1 MNRKVLGLLLLG
13 GVGITLLAGSIAAA
27 SGWKLMAII
36 AIGLLFCLGLGAHL
50 FSLKEDS
57 GAEKNAKLLAIIAV
71 AVVSAAATWGLRE
84 GLDLNACIASG
95 LVGIVGALVLPG
107 NLAAVAYTA
116 SFVAM
121 SSLTVLTG
129 LPMVL
134 CGGIV
139 VGCIYYL
146 TLPIYE
152 GIGGKLGTIAAGA
165 VLATTFF
172 FSALGG
178 M

>member
-1 MNRKVLGLLLLG
+1 MYRKIFGLLLLG
-13 GVGITLLAGSIAAA
+13 GVGIALLAGSIAVA
-27 SGWKLMAII
+27 SGWKLIAII

-50 FSLKEDS
+50 FSLKGDS
-57 GAEKNAKLLAIIAV
+57 GAGEDAKFLYIMAA

-84 GLDLNACIASG
+84 GLDLNPCVASG
-95 LVGIVGALVLPG
+95 LVGIAGALVLPG

-121 SSLTVLTG
+121 SSLTVFTG

-139 VGCIYYL
+139 VGCIYAL
-146 TLPIYE
+146 TFPVYE

-165 VLATTFF
+165 VLATTLI